1 MDGEIRIERAA
12 NGFTL
17 RMRDQAIAEKNHKDK
32 GPWRDPN
39 VMMVFDD
46 TKKLVAFLE
55 KNIDAALPKNTF
67 STAFDTAVGDDDD

>member
-17 RMRDQAIAEKNHKDK
+17 RMRDQSIADKNSKDK

-39 VMMVFDD
+39 VMLVFPD
-46 TKKLVAFLE
+46 TKKLMGFLE
-55 KNIDAALPKNTF
+55 KNIDTALPKSTF
-67 STAFDTAVGDDDD
+67 STAFDTAVEEDDD